1 MNELEE
7 YLLTNNTINENNY
20 KQFNYDS
27 YEEFKIDLDFL
38 LSNIYSDIQII
49 NLQTKEQR
57 LNQDTF
63 RKEVI
68 KKYNRCIISNAKR
81 VIL

>member
-7 YLLTNNTINENNY
+7 YLLTNNTVNENNY
-20 KQFNYDS
+20 KQFNYDN

-57 LNQDTF
+57 LDIRRDASLAVLGIREGQDT
-63 RKEVI
+63 
-68 KKYNRCIISNAKR
+68 ISSN
-81 VIL
+81 

>member
-7 YLLTNNTINENNY
+7 YLLTNNTVNENNY

-38 LSNIYSDIQII
+38 LNNIYSDIQII

-57 LNQDTF
+57 LDI
-63 RKEVI
+63 RRDASLSDAEHREG
-68 KKYNRCIISNAKR
+68 YN
-81 VIL
+81 

>member
-7 YLLTNNTINENNY
+7 YLLTNNTVNENNY

-49 NLQTKEQR
+49 NFQTKEQR
-57 LNQDTF
+57 LN
-63 RKEVI
+63 
-68 KKYNRCIISNAKR
+68 
-81 VIL
+81 